1 MKFSTDVVIDF
12 PNCELTFE
20 GEVVLGYP
28 ASNTDPE
35 APHDVEGFRVKLG
48 RIDITTELSDSE
60 LDYFQELLIEDYLD
74 YLEDEGH
81 GRIL

>member
-1 MKFSTDVVIDF
+1 MKFSTDVVIDL

-20 GEVVLGYP
+20 GEVIPGYP
-28 ASNTDPE
+28 ATREDPGM
-35 APHDVEGFRVKLG
+35 PNVVENFKVKMG
-48 RIDITTELSDSE
+48 GVDITSCLSEYDI
-60 LDYFQELLIEDYLD
+60 DYFGSLLIDDYLD